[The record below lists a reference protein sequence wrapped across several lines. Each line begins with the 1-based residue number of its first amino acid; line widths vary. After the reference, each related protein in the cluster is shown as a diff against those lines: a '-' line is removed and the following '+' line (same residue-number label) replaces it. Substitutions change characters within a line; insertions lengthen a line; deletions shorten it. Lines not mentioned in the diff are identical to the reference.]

1 MSENLESYALGLD
14 IGHSLKNFGEGLD
27 KDAIVEGLRTVLDG
41 GEEKISGEEV
51 KKHLQALQARVEGA
65 KSEQMSGEGAA
76 FLAENAQRSEVK
88 VTETGLQYEVVTEGE
103 GAKPTAEQ
111 TVEVNYEGKLIDG
124 TIFDSSFQRG
134 ESISFGLNQ
143 VIKGWTEGLQLMTLG
158 STYNL
163 YIPYSLG
170 YGAQGAGQAIPPY
183 AALVFKVEL
192 IAIK

>member
-76 FLAENAQRSEVK
+76 FLAEN
-88 VTETGLQYEVVTEGE
+88 G
-103 GAKPTAEQ
+103 
-111 TVEVNYEGKLIDG
+111 
-124 TIFDSSFQRG
+124 
-134 ESISFGLNQ
+134 
-143 VIKGWTEGLQLMTLG
+143 
-158 STYNL
+158 
-163 YIPYSLG
+163 
-170 YGAQGAGQAIPPY
+170 
-183 AALVFKVEL
+183 
-192 IAIK
+192 